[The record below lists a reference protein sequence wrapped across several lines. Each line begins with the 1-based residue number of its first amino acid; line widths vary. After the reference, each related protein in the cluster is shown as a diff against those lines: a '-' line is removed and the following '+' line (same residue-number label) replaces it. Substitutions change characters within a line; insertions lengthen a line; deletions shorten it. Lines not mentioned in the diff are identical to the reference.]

1 MSEEGYVYDDKN
13 QLIKVIRTSQN
24 GGGDCRIK
32 NIKYPYNYTDAI
44 SNLMVERNM
53 LDYPVETITEY
64 NGEEVYREQIKY
76 GLYQNLLL
84 PAYVDISHDGLLGLK
99 REMTYV
105 SYDKKGN
112 ILEYVDK
119 NNNHTCYI
127 WGYNYKYP
135 IAEIQGATYD
145 SVKAF

>member
-105 SYDKKGN
+105 SNMLIKIIIIPAIYGDIIIN
-112 ILEYVDK
+112 IL
-119 NNNHTCYI
+119 
-127 WGYNYKYP
+127 
-135 IAEIQGATYD
+135 
-145 SVKAF
+145 